1 MYSVSSLI
9 ARLGRVAAL
18 GVLVAG
24 TAASA
29 QEVKLALDSRPD
41 KATSGSYVFA
51 DALVEALKASGWQI
65 KVLPVNSIGG
75 EAERLDQTSQGLL
88 EINQADFGRAG
99 QINKL
104 AFGFGLPYVF
114 ETIEHLD
121 KAEAQGKLLEK
132 INAGMTPKGVRLVA
146 LMAVGGSVGIF
157 NTKREITKPEDLK
170 GLRLRA
176 LDQNQLKLFE
186 AWGANGVV
194 IAMPEV
200 ATALQTGTADGY
212 LNPPFVPFIF
222 GHQTI
227 LKYYTSAK
235 VLQPL
240 RSVLVS
246 EDWYKKLAA
255 DKKKQFDA
263 AVVKATAANRAWV
276 ANSDKAAYVQLE
288 KAGIKIT
295 ELSPAAR
302 QKFQDLSKPAYTAI
316 LSEAEAKL
324 FLDAAAKAK

>member
-1 MYSVSSLI
+1 MHLKSNLT
-9 ARLGRVAAL
+9 RLGRVAAL
-18 GVLVAG
+18 GVLLTG
-24 TAASA
+24 GAASA
-29 QEVKLALDSRPD
+29 EEVKLALDSRPD
-41 KATSGSYVFA
+41 KATSGTFVFA
-51 DALVEALKASGWQI
+51 DALAEALKASGWQM
-65 KVLPVNSIGG
+65 KVLPMGSIGG

-104 AFGFGLPYVF
+104 AFGFGMPYVF

-121 KAEAQGKLLEK
+121 KADAQAKLIDK
-132 INAGMTPKGVRLVA
+132 INEGMTPKGVRLIA
-146 LMAVGGSVGIF
+146 WMAVGGSVGIF
-157 NTKREITKPEDLK
+157 NTKREITQPEDLK
-170 GLRLRA
+170 GIRLRA
-176 LDQNQLKLFE
+176 LDTNQLKLFE

-200 ATALQTGTADGY
+200 AAALQTGTADGY
-212 LNPPFVPFIF
+212 LNPPFVPFLF

-227 LKYYTSAK
+227 LKFYTSAK

-240 RSVLVS
+240 RSLLVS
-246 EDWYKKLAA
+246 EDWYKKLSAE
-255 DKKKQFDA
+255 KKQQFSA
-263 AVVKATAANRAWV
+263 AVAKATAANRAWV
-276 ANSDKAAYVQLE
+276 ADSDKQAYAQLE